1 VFSQL
6 FVLLFSARKMSQSG
20 NEKDLKKLAANNE
33 IIARLKKENTRIL
46 KRINGDKKNR
56 KIRQFL

>member
-1 VFSQL
+1 
-6 FVLLFSARKMSQSG
+6 MSQSG